1 MPITQHNLKFKEI
14 QDSQSDIAK
23 EVDELEKEVNLLRK
37 DVKDLLEVAKEILAK
52 MNQKQ
57 EVKKPIE
64 KKGK

>member
-1 MPITQHNLKFKEI
+1 MPITQHNAKFKEI
-14 QDSQSDIAK
+14 QDSQANLAK

-37 DVKDLLEVAKEILAK
+37 DVKELLEVAKKILAE

-57 EVKKPIE
+57 RPIA